1 MYLSRLEEEIL
12 SLYGKIS
19 YSNLT
24 KGEGNA
30 LYLLRDDPPIIIKEA
45 DKGSTVVVWD
55 RDDYL
60 REANSQLSNKG
71 VYRQVMQRIIS

>member
-1 MYLSRLEEEIL
+1 MGGGGGGR
-12 SLYGKIS
+12 
-19 YSNLT
+19 
-24 KGEGNA
+24 NA